1 MSDTDIQLNVDV
13 PVATIAIVTDGGLN
27 VGSSGMMRKFSE
39 VVAQVAENG
48 QVRATVIRG
57 EGKVFLAGADI
68 KEMTTFDREKALE
81 YGRLGQKVLDAIESL
96 PSISVAAINGAAM
109 GGGMEL
115 ALACDFRIAVKSAKI
130 GLPESSLGLIPGW
143 GGIIRATRL
152 IGPSRAKKLYLSAL
166 PVSAEEGLEFG
177 LVDEIVN
184 AQEDL
189 GPRVA
194 AFCKSFRRG
203 APAAVAL
210 AKRASRD
217 GDDLNAFADCF
228 TTDDAREGMRAFV
241 EKRPARWM
249 E

>member
-1 MSDTDIQLNVDV
+1 MSNTDIQLSVDG

-39 VVAQVAENG
+39 VVAKVAENG
-48 QVRATVIRG
+48 QIRSTVIFG

-68 KEMTTFDREKALE
+68 KEMSTFDREKALD
-81 YGRLGQKVLDAIESL
+81 YGRLGQSVLDAVESL
-96 PSISVAAINGAAM
+96 PSITVAAINGAAM

-166 PVSAEEGLEFG
+166 PGYY
-177 LVDEIVN
+177 
-184 AQEDL
+184 
-189 GPRVA
+189 
-194 AFCKSFRRG
+194 
-203 APAAVAL
+203 
-210 AKRASRD
+210 
-217 GDDLNAFADCF
+217 
-228 TTDDAREGMRAFV
+228 
-241 EKRPARWM
+241 
-249 E
+249 